1 MSAPLAGQFPAAT
14 EDDEDGYWRR
24 MRVTSRTH
32 AWLDIFIRQI
42 DSRRTC
48 SPVLFVSEWRLLLLL
63 SFIWEPESGP
73 WLLLSVSPLMQSS
86 GRCFKGPLLMPFVL
100 VILFTRIQITLLR
113 RIFNFPPEWMTWRN
127 PFSVRSRI
135 GLWSCQLNSCSFF
148 PGNLFQPLKWRHP
161 RTVTVLQV
169 THDYYYYDII

>member
-1 MSAPLAGQFPAAT
+1 MLPWKGSSTAAAG
-14 EDDEDGYWRR
+14 DGYWRR

-32 AWLDIFIRQI
+32 AWLDIFNRQI

-73 WLLLSVSPLMQSS
+73 CVPLSVSLPMHSDS
-86 GRCFKGPLLMPFVL
+86 RCFKGPPLMPVVL

-113 RIFNFPPEWMTWRN
+113 RIFHFPPEWMTWRN
-127 PFSVRSRI
+127 PSYAPRNMI

-148 PGNLFQPLKWRHP
+148 PGNLFLALKWRPRHP
-161 RTVTVLQV
+161 RIISVLQV
-169 THDYYYYDII
+169 TLDYY